1 MWSRW
6 KNTAIE
12 WLSVIVS
19 GIAVLLAIVFGAA
32 SMKAASDANT
42 RAAEADIRT
51 ELYAQSYKELERE
64 YRLLQLEID
73 DFRIAI
79 IKAGIELEHE
89 EKP

>member
-1 MWSRW
+1 MAEFDTQWVRW
-6 KNTAIE
+6 KRTSVE
-12 WLSVIVS
+12 WLSVIVA
-19 GIAVLLAIVFGAA
+19 GIAVLISLVSAYA
-32 SMKAASDANT
+32 SMQANL
-42 RAAEADIRT
+42 RT
-51 ELYAQSYKELERE
+51 EMYAQSYKELERE

>member
-1 MWSRW
+1 MAEFDTQWVRW
-6 KNTAIE
+6 KGTAIE

-19 GIAVLLAIVFGAA
+19 GIAVLIALVAGYA
-32 SMKAASDANT
+32 SMQAN
-42 RAAEADIRT
+42 IRT